1 VLNKKGFIDTMM
13 MHNEKNNPLAMLEPK
28 ATLHTDSEAVLLA
41 DPACRETES
50 TAEKPQ
56 IVEELIIEE
65 VSIDGMCGV
74 Y

>member
-1 VLNKKGFIDTMM
+1 MI
-13 MHNEKNNPLAMLEPK
+13 MHNEKNSPLVKLEPK
-28 ATLHTDSEAVLLA
+28 VTLGAGLETVALLA
-41 DPACRETES
+41 DPVCRETEP

-56 IVEELIIEE
+56 ILEELIIEE

>member
-1 VLNKKGFIDTMM
+1 MI
-13 MHNEKNNPLAMLEPK
+13 MHNEKNSPLVTLEPK
-28 ATLHTDSEAVLLA
+28 VALHAGPEAVTLLA

-56 IVEELIIEE
+56 ILEEIIIEE